1 LQDFEPIE
9 KLHQGGVAL
18 SHMHG
23 LIGVREFKH
32 FPKPAST
39 AVRQA
44 AGAEKAS
51 MFGSYRAIGE
61 KHPFAGLHRKLF
73 SMILFMVCILKIIK
87 DELVIPTY
95 ITHVIAHVL

>member
-1 LQDFEPIE
+1 ML
-9 KLHQGGVAL
+9 
-18 SHMHG
+18 G
-23 LIGVREFKH
+23 LIGVRGFKH

-44 AGAEKAS
+44 ADAEKVS

-61 KHPFAGLHRKLF
+61 QHPFAGLHRKVFSITLF
-73 SMILFMVCILKIIK
+73 VVCISKIIK

-95 ITHVIAHVL
+95 IPHVIAHVL